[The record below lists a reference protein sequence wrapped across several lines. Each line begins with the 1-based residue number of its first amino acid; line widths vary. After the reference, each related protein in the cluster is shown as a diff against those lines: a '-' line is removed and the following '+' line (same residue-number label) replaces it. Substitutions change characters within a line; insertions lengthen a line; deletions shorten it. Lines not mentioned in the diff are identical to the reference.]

1 MTYTTEQI
9 AQASRATLR
18 GVRLWEGEGL
28 FGLVPRDDRGNRLF
42 SEEHM
47 SRAKIITTAQ
57 MAGMSL
63 AEIKAMLGNFNA
75 TERQKFSDRVVEA
88 VGFMRRAATFPIAP
102 EREAFDL

>member
-9 AQASRATLR
+9 AQASRSTLR

-47 SRAKIITTAQ
+47 QRAKVITTAQ

-75 TERQKFSDRVVEA
+75 TVRVEFVGRVRNA
-88 VGFMRRAATFPIAP
+88 VAFMLDAAEGGGP
-102 EREAFDL
+102 EAFDL